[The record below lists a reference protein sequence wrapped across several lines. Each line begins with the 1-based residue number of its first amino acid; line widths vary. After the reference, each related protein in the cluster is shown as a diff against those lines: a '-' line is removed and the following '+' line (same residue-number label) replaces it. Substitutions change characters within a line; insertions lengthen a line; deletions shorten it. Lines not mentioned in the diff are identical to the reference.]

1 MTDIVAAGLL
11 DSLALVTLLF
21 EVEREF
27 DLTIPL
33 EDLDIESLRTV
44 ERIAALTERLALE
57 RDALAP
63 VDDTRRT

>member
-1 MTDIVAAGLL
+1 M
-11 DSLALVTLLF
+11 TLLF

-57 RDALAP
+57 RDAVAP
-63 VDDTRRT
+63 VDDTQRT